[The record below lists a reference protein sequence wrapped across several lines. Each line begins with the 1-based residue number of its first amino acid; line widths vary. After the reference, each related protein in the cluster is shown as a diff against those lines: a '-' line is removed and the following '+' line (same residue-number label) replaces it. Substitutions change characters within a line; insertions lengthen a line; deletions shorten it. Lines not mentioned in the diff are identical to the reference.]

1 MLRTYDF
8 ENQKLDTF
16 GKDRQD
22 PFDGFLA
29 SVAFTVRATYQT
41 SIGTRPA
48 AMGFQRDMF
57 FPTKYVA
64 NWRAQA
70 RNRKTQLNRGVE
82 RENAKRLSHRYH
94 VGDRVLIRHDMDGQ
108 PRPKM
113 KLPTSGPHVIT
124 RVLGSTLEID
134 RGGYLE
140 KVNIRHVQPYFARP

>member
-29 SVAFTVRATYQT
+29 SVASAVQATYQT
-41 SIGTRPA
+41 LIGTSPD
-48 AMGFQRDMF
+48 AMVFQRDMF

-64 NWRAQA
+64 NWRSQA
-70 RNRKTQLNRGVE
+70 INRKTQLNRGVE
-82 RENAKRLSHRYH
+82 RENAKRLSHRYR

-113 KLPTSGPHVIT
+113 KRLTSGPYVIT
-124 RVLGSTLEID
+124 PVLGSTLEID
-134 RGGYLE
+134 HGNYLE
-140 KVNIRHVQPYFARP
+140 KVNIRRVQPYFARP